1 MWSTSSF
8 RGRYSSYNFL
18 ALSVARARS
27 SSACLIVAS
36 ICKHS
41 TLFDCGFCPQTQ
53 HTVSLWLLSAN
64 TTHCFIVA
72 SACKHSTLFH
82 SSLWLLPANTAHCF
96 IMASVCKHNT
106 LFHCGFCL
114 QTQHTVSLWL
124 MSANTAQPDSVTV
137 VFICQHIELF
147 DCFFHLHTQH
157 TEHGFHLQTHS
168 LRFTHLVTVASINLQ
183 TQHTDCSSFCKHST
197 LVVTSKVAQNC
208 KHYIVIGCGFPLQT
222 QHIATGQVK

>member
-1 MWSTSSF
+1 M
-8 RGRYSSYNFL
+8 
-18 ALSVARARS
+18 
-27 SSACLIVAS
+27 AS

-41 TLFDCGFCPQTQ
+41 TLFDCGFHLQTQHTVSLWLLPVNTAHCFIVASSCKHSTLFHCGFCLQTQ

-64 TTHCFIVA
+64 TTHCFTV
-72 SACKHSTLFH
+72 
-82 SSLWLLPANTAHCF
+82 
-96 IMASVCKHNT
+96 ASVCKYNI

-124 MSANTAQPDSVTV
+124 LSEIQHSLTV
-137 VFICQHIELF
+137 VFICKHIALF

-157 TEHGFHLQTHS
+157 TEHGFSLQTHS
-168 LRFTHLVTVASINLQ
+168 LIFTHLVTVASINLQ
-183 TQHTDCSSFCKHST
+183 TQHTDCSSVCKHST

-208 KHYIVIGCGFPLQT
+208 KHYIVTGCGFPLQT